1 MRSTLVGH
9 LGCLCVMLFSLSAP
23 AADISSDRIIAQC
36 RNEAMLAI
44 PRSEAGDR
52 LAAMAAEG
60 DPEHPFGN
68 NVAYNML
75 HNLDRQLEQ
84 DRANYTRSCVIAKT
98 TNTGN
103 Q

>member
-1 MRSTLVGH
+1 
-9 LGCLCVMLFSLSAP
+9 
-23 AADISSDRIIAQC
+23 
-36 RNEAMLAI
+36 MLAI

-52 LAAMAAEG
+52 LAAMAADG

-68 NVAYNML
+68 HVAYNML
-75 HNLDRQLEQ
+75 QNLDRQLEQ
-84 DRANYTRSCVIAKT
+84 ERANYTRNCVIAKT